1 MNHFWL
7 KHSHHMIFARNS
19 WQMPIESHKFIVVES
34 RVVSLSFCLSLL
46 GPFIKSTPSKTNRDP
61 VLSPQ
66 LSGRV
71 LIPLYSLYKNID
83 HVFQLAPYFKEVTSM
98 QISELIYI
106 ISSIKKILNKMDFII
121 ITNIKSYYTT
131 FLLKIITI
139 SSKYQTYLPHCQ
151 NGI

>member
-7 KHSHHMIFARNS
+7 KHGHHMIFARNS
-19 WQMPIESHKFIVVES
+19 WQMPIESHKLRAEWYLF
-34 RVVSLSFCLSLL
+34 LSVFLSLL

-131 FLLKIITI
+131 FLRKIITI